1 MATPDLSRLL
11 RPESIAVFG
20 GGWARNVVE
29 QCLRSNY
36 RGNIW
41 PVHPHAD
48 DMHGIPCVKSIEQ
61 LPGVPDI
68 AFIGI
73 NREAS
78 IEVVAQ
84 LRAMGCGGV
93 ICFASG
99 FGEAQAEDSRGL
111 ELERE
116 LVHAADTMP
125 LIGPNCY
132 GLLNYADGAMLWPD
146 QHGGAACESGVALLT
161 QSSNIAINLTMQQ
174 RGLPIVYAMTA
185 GNQLQLSLGQL
196 GQALLTDDRVTAL
209 GMYVESVG
217 NIRDF
222 EAMARL
228 AQSLGKSVVAIK
240 AGRSDT
246 ARKAMLSHTNSLAGD
261 DAASDAFFKRLGI
274 VRLDS
279 LAVMLETLK
288 LLHICGPLK
297 GNRLQS
303 MSCSGGEAALM
314 ADSAQHLP
322 LEYPA
327 LQSAQSAALRKALGP
342 QVALANPLDYH
353 TYIWDDFQAMQ
364 ATFAAMMQG
373 DADMT
378 ALVIDFPR
386 QDRCSGDSWYAA
398 VDALAAAAKAANRPT
413 AVLASLSENVSESDA
428 EQIMHKGLIPLA
440 GMEQGLA
447 AIAAGAT
454 AGQLADVQPQP
465 LALPERTEHSP
476 DGAAASRQIRSLTEA
491 EAKQLLI
498 DALTDSDAAR
508 FLHIPSHRTVAVGSE
523 TSEQLADLPGIC
535 KGLCYPVVLKIQSIN
550 QEVVQHKSDI
560 GGVVLDIEDEHALQQ
575 AFVAMHQRLAGD
587 LYLIE
592 EQAPAA
598 VAELLVS
605 ITRDDVYGLMLTL
618 AAGGIYTELMRDSQ
632 HLLLPAAQQDVKAA
646 INSLGISRLLEGYR
660 GGASVP
666 LDMLIESVEALQNFA
681 LTYKD
686 QLLELEINPL
696 LCNSNRL
703 TAADLILRF
712 D

>member
-29 QCLRSNY
+29 QCLRSDY
-36 RGNIW
+36 QGQIW

-48 DMHGIPCVKSIEQ
+48 EMHGIPCVKSVDQ

-73 NREAS
+73 NREVS

-84 LRAMGCGGV
+84 LRALDCGGV

-111 ELERE
+111 ELERK
-116 LVHAADTMP
+116 LAQAAGNMP

-146 QHGGAACESGVALLT
+146 QHGGTACQSGVALLT

-196 GQALLTDDRVTAL
+196 GQALLADDRVTAL

-228 AQSLGKSVVAIK
+228 AHSLGKSVVAIK

-261 DAASDAFFKRLGI
+261 DAASDAFFQRLGI

-288 LLHICGPLK
+288 LLHVCGPLQ

-322 LEYPA
+322 LNYPE
-327 LQSAQSAALRKALGP
+327 LESAQSAALRKALGP

-353 TYIWDDFQAMQ
+353 TYIWDDFDAMQ

-378 ALVIDFPR
+378 ALVLDFPR
-386 QDRCSGDSWYAA
+386 EDRCSADSWYSA
-398 VDALAAAAKAANRPT
+398 VDALASAANAANRPA
-413 AVLASLSENVSESDA
+413 AVLASLSENISESDA
-428 EQIMHKGLIPLA
+428 EQIIQKGLLPLA
-440 GMEQGLA
+440 GLEQGLA
-447 AIAAGAT
+447 AIAAGAI
-454 AGQLADVQPQP
+454 AGQLAGAHPEP
-465 LALPERTEHSP
+465 LALPE
-476 DGAAASRQIRSLTEA
+476 
-491 EAKQLLI
+491 LL
-498 DALTDSDAAR
+498 
-508 FLHIPSHRTVAVGSE
+508 
-523 TSEQLADLPGIC
+523 
-535 KGLCYPVVLKIQSIN
+535 
-550 QEVVQHKSDI
+550 QE
-560 GGVVLDIEDEHALQQ
+560 
-575 AFVAMHQRLAGD
+575 
-587 LYLIE
+587 
-592 EQAPAA
+592 
-598 VAELLVS
+598 
-605 ITRDDVYGLMLTL
+605 
-618 AAGGIYTELMRDSQ
+618 
-632 HLLLPAAQQDVKAA
+632 
-646 INSLGISRLLEGYR
+646 
-660 GGASVP
+660 
-666 LDMLIESVEALQNFA
+666 
-681 LTYKD
+681 
-686 QLLELEINPL
+686 
-696 LCNSNRL
+696 NSNS
-703 TAADLILRF
+703 F
-712 D
+712 DDAQ